1 MVEIEGTPPEAE
13 GSAPASGRIGGG
25 GPSRVWR
32 RLGPLVPQGV
42 KRGGPLLGALLVLS
56 ALDLARAQLGPAVR
70 PWQWAAGLLAFVMLR
85 FWQRARGVT
94 LRQGLPAL
102 VLAALLLPTYVAHTQ
117 RLGSDGINYYAFLR
131 SALFDHDLALTND
144 FRLLGS
150 DYSSPDVL
158 PVGAPILWSPLVLL
172 VHLGWQA
179 TRLLGAP
186 APTGVEPIYQ
196 AAVCQATLLY
206 AGAGL
211 FLLLGVLRRFFSP
224 STALWTTVLCWV
236 GSPLRFYLSVL
247 PSLAHGTE
255 FLAAVLVLRAYL
267 TLRDRPDRRSAIWMG
282 AACGLVFLVRSQ
294 DGILLGLPAIEL
306 GLRLWRGPDRR
317 ATLWLG
323 GAVVV
328 TFVLTALPQLLVWQH
343 MFGTPFL
350 VPHKVLHG
358 EAFMHLAAPELLG
371 TLFSPR
377 GGLFASYPIL
387 VLAIAGLLGLAL
399 RPRRGPLESLGGAY
413 TLAVLPVLAI
423 GWYVNSTVFDWYQ
436 VRRFTGL
443 VPLMA
448 PGLGLVIAPL
458 SRVGV
463 VLPMLLAFTA
473 WRYDLAVD
481 RLRPQPGG
489 PVPVRAALVE
499 LADGLAQEGYRLLE
513 PGAPRA
519 AVALLSTYTGES
531 FLSETASSLDLSQD
545 APWLRLP
552 KPARH
557 LSAPEVE
564 DGVACRWVEDHDM
577 RLFLPLAYR
586 GGLVVSVEARALET
600 ERPQAMQL
608 LWNGHRLGREEML
621 PAWKVY
627 RFHVPAELL
636 TAGTNELALEFE
648 RRPIFRRVR
657 GFGPRKVRPAA
668 LSRLTLHRDSG

>member
-1 MVEIEGTPPEAE
+1 MAKIELVPRRAEA
-13 GSAPASGRIGGG
+13 GGRHPAG
-25 GPSRVWR
+25 V
-32 RLGPLVPQGV
+32 RLGSLIPGEL
-42 KRGGPLLGALLVLS
+42 KRSGPLLGTLVTLS

-70 PWQWAAGLLAFVMLR
+70 PWQWAAGLVALLVLR
-85 FWQRARGVT
+85 FWQRARGIAV
-94 LRQGLPAL
+94 REGLPVL
-102 VLAALLLPTYVAHTQ
+102 VLATLLLPTYVDHTQ
-117 RLGSDGINYYAFLR
+117 RLGSDGIHYYTYLR
-131 SALFDHDLALTND
+131 SLLFDHDLSLSND
-144 FRLLGS
+144 YRLLGS
-150 DYSSPDVL
+150 DYSSPNVL
-158 PVGAPILWSPLVLL
+158 PVGAPILWSPLVVL
-172 VHLGWQA
+172 VHVGWQA
-179 TRLLGAP
+179 ARLLGAK
-186 APTGVEPIYQ
+186 APTGVEPVYQ
-196 AAVCQATLLY
+196 AAACQATLFY

-267 TLRDRPDRRSAIWMG
+267 RLRDRPDRRSAIWMG

-306 GLRLWRGPDRR
+306 GLRLFRGPDRR

-323 GAVVV
+323 SVVV
-328 TFVLTALPQLLVWQH
+328 GAFVLAALPQLLVWQL

-358 EAFMHLAAPELLG
+358 EAFMHPAAPELLG
-371 TLFSPR
+371 TLISPR
-377 GGLFASYPIL
+377 GGLFASHPIF

-399 RPRRGPLESLGGAY
+399 RPRRGPFESLGGRY

-423 GWYVNSTVFDWYQ
+423 GWYVNSTVFDWYH

-443 VPLMA
+443 VPLMT

-463 VLPMLLAFTA
+463 VLPMLLAFMA

-489 PVPVRAALVE
+489 PVPVRAALLE
-499 LADGLAQEGYRLLE
+499 LADGLAHDGYRLLE

-531 FLSETASSLDLSQD
+531 LLSGAASSLDLSQD

-552 KPARH
+552 QPARH

-564 DGVACRWVEDHDM
+564 DGVACRWVEDRDM
-577 RLFLPLAYR
+577 RLFLPLLFK
-586 GGLVVSVEARALET
+586 GSLVVSVEARALET
-600 ERPQAMQL
+600 ERPQAMAL
-608 LWNGHRLGREEML
+608 LFNGHRVGREEML

-627 RFHVPAELL
+627 RFHVPGELVRV
-636 TAGTNELALEFE
+636 GSNELALEFD

-657 GFGPRKVRPAA
+657 GVGPRKVRPAA
-668 LSRLTLHRDSG
+668 LSRLTLHRSSD

>member
-1 MVEIEGTPPEAE
+1 MERLRSRIAAE
-13 GSAPASGRIGGG
+13 L
-25 GPSRVWR
+25 R
-32 RLGPLVPQGV
+32 RS
-42 KRGGPLLGALLVLS
+42 GPLLGVLLVLS
-56 ALDLARAQLGPAVR
+56 ALDLARAQLGPALR
-70 PWQWAAGLLAFVMLR
+70 PWQWAAGLLALVALR
-85 FWQRARGVT
+85 LWQRARGIT
-94 LRQGLPAL
+94 LREGLP
-102 VLAALLLPTYVAHTQ
+102 VLAMAALLVPTYVDHTQ
-117 RLGSDGINYYAFLR
+117 RLGSDGINYYTFLR
-131 SALFDHDLALTND
+131 SALFDRDLSLTND

-172 VHLGWQA
+172 VHVGWQA
-179 TRLLGAP
+179 ARLLGAP
-186 APTGVEPIYQ
+186 APTGVEPLYQ

-211 FLLLGVLRRFFSP
+211 FLLMGVLRRFFSP

-247 PSLAHGTE
+247 PSLAHGAE

-267 TLRDRPDRRSAIWMG
+267 ALRDRPDRRSAAWMG

-294 DGILLGLPAIEL
+294 DGILLALPAIEL
-306 GLRLWRGPDRR
+306 ALRLWRGGDRR
-317 ATLWLG
+317 APLWLG
-323 GAVVV
+323 GLVAVS
-328 TFVLTALPQLLVWQH
+328 FVLTALPQLLVWQH

-371 TLFSPR
+371 TLISPR
-377 GGLFASYPIL
+377 GGLFASHPIL
-387 VLAIAGLLGLAL
+387 LLAIAGLLALAL
-399 RPRRGPLESLGGAY
+399 QPRRGPFESLGGRY
-413 TLAVLPVLAI
+413 TLTVLPVLVI

-448 PGLGLVIAPL
+448 PGLGLVVAPL
-458 SRVGV
+458 SRVGL
-463 VLPMLLAFTA
+463 VLPMLLAFTT

-489 PVPVRAALVE
+489 PVPVRAALLE
-499 LADGLAQEGYRLLE
+499 LADGLAHDGYRLLE
-513 PGAPRA
+513 PGAPRT
-519 AVALLSTYTGES
+519 AVSLLSTYTGEF
-531 FLSETASSLDLSQD
+531 FLSGAASSLDLSQD

-552 KPARH
+552 QPARH

-577 RLFLPLAYR
+577 RLFLPLSYR
-586 GGLVVSVEARALET
+586 GGVIVSVEARALET
-600 ERPQAMQL
+600 KRPQAMAL
-608 LWNGHRLGREEML
+608 LWNGQRVGREEML

-636 TAGTNELALEFE
+636 RVGSNELALEFE

-657 GFGPRKVRPAA
+657 GIGPRKVRPAA